1 MGKNSKSRMIGVVGS
16 LLLLVVTVAGFFWFW
31 SSAQS
36 EVAIDTSADQKYQTI
51 EISSLASTAKS
62 LISDKQ
68 NTGDLPVQAPTSDQ
82 VGREN
87 PFASN

>member
-1 MGKNSKSRMIGVVGS
+1 MGKNTKSRMLGIIGS
-16 LLLLVVTVAGFFWFW
+16 SLLLVVTVAGFFWFW

-51 EISSLASTAKS
+51 EVSNLASTAKS
-62 LISDKQ
+62 LISDKT
-68 NTGDLPVQAPTSDQ
+68 NAGDLPVQPPTSDQ
-82 VGREN
+82 VGRDN